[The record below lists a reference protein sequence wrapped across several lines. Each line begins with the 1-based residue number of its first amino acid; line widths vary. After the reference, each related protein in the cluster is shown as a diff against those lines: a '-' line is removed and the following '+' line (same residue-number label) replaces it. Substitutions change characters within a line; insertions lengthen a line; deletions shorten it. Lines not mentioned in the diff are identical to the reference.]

1 MTGRRR
7 KATDLIARPMAER
20 IRYNYRASRCVVTT
34 GSAADVTAAT
44 SAAVASSAVPAGGAA
59 QLAWMCIFTD
69 SAFCINVRCR

>member
-20 IRYNYRASRCVVTT
+20 IRYNYRASRCGVTT